1 MKVSIITA
9 AYNSAETIK
18 DCIHSVIK
26 QSYTSIEH
34 IIIDGGSTDG
44 TTEIIKAMA
53 LLNKHI
59 YYTSEPDEGIYDAL
73 NKGVNIATGDIIGF
87 LHSDDLLADTAGIAA
102 IVNTI
107 ETTGCDGVYT
117 DLELVHKQNINTVVR
132 YWKSCNYNPKFLSRG
147 WMPPHPTLYLKKA
160 VYEHYGTYDISY
172 KIAADYDFVLRL
184 FKDDQLVLN
193 YLPLVLT
200 KMRIGGASSKNIKSI
215 ILKSKEDF
223 KILKNNNF
231 KSPIYTLVYKNLRKL
246 KQLKIISVLFKI

>member
-1 MKVSIITA
+1 
-9 AYNSAETIK
+9 
-18 DCIHSVIK
+18 
-26 QSYTSIEH
+26 
-34 IIIDGGSTDG
+34 
-44 TTEIIKAMA
+44 
-53 LLNKHI
+53 
-59 YYTSEPDEGIYDAL
+59 
-73 NKGVNIATGDIIGF
+73 
-87 LHSDDLLADTAGIAA
+87 
-102 IVNTI
+102 
-107 ETTGCDGVYT
+107 
-117 DLELVHKQNINTVVR
+117 
-132 YWKSCNYNPKFLSRG
+132 
-147 WMPPHPTLYLKKA
+147 MPPHPTLYLKKA
-160 VYEHYGTYDISY
+160 VYEHYGTFDISY